1 MSQTSSATPGQSP
14 WPPSNVP
21 SSSASHRP
29 LQLPTR
35 YPGDGLDFRRPVTS
49 NHEEVI
55 DLTEEP
61 DSPPQPRPQRHQQSQ
76 NRHHHH
82 TRLPR
87 FGRNIME
94 DVVDLVEDDDEHRD
108 EDEDEVQEVGQGMAP
123 SSPEVEFVGAT
134 TRAPAA
140 PARSEGHLWRMLQG
154 NSLASFVMSSE
165 AFRRPIPW
173 ASGLFGRQP
182 HDVDSL
188 FIGGT
193 SGGLDIEYP
202 VSTAN
207 ADRRPQVDTYKAP
220 SPAPEGFTRNAK
232 ENDEV
237 VVCPNCDQ
245 ELGTGDETK
254 SQIWVVKKCGHVYC
268 GECTKHRALSKAK
281 KAPQRTKPFSKCRA
295 DDCGVPVSA
304 PKSMF
309 QVYL

>member
-1 MSQTSSATPGQSP
+1 M
-14 WPPSNVP
+14 P

-35 YPGDGLDFRRPVTS
+35 YPGDGLDFRRPATS
-49 NHEEVI
+49 NNEEVI

-61 DSPPQPRPQRHQQSQ
+61 DSPPQPRQQQQQQQQSH
-76 NRHHHH
+76 NRPPHH

-87 FGRNIME
+87 FGRNIMQ
-94 DVVDLVEDDDEHRD
+94 DVVDLVEDEDEYED
-108 EDEDEVQEVGQGMAP
+108 EDEDEVQEIGQGLPP

-134 TRAPAA
+134 TRAPTAP
-140 PARSEGHLWRMLQG
+140 PARSEGSQLWRMLNG

-182 HDVDSL
+182 QDVDSL
-188 FIGGT
+188 FIGG
-193 SGGLDIEYP
+193 GLDIEYP
-202 VSTAN
+202 ISTATV
-207 ADRRPQVDTYKAP
+207 DRRPPVDTYKAP

-232 ENDEV
+232 EDEV

-254 SQIWVVKKCGHVYC
+254 SQIWVVKKCGHVRLSPRFD
-268 GECTKHRALSKAK
+268 TKRN
-281 KAPQRTKPFSKCRA
+281 
-295 DDCGVPVSA
+295 G
-304 PKSMF
+304 
-309 QVYL
+309 